1 MNLLTYASPVGIR
14 PYRLWAIS
22 LYRDT
27 RTHANFAARR
37 TGVLQQLTI
46 AHAPLTYTLGGTSAA
61 DSSTDKRAACAEL
74 GFEWGEWPMGE
85 EAEGGRAR
93 ERHDRPKGSASAWG
107 AEWAGLGGVEKLLPD
122 CLSYLRLSLQGQ
134 LIDAGQEYNWPSSLS
149 LPSYFP
155 PRHRTPSCVVEAA
168 QATSHFPRPSRS
180 PLSPSDMPTP
190 PPSHTP

>member
-27 RTHANFAARR
+27 RSHANFAARR

-61 DSSTDKRAACAEL
+61 DAGIDKRAACAEM
-74 GFEWGEWPMGE
+74 GFDWGEWPMGD
-85 EAEGGRAR
+85 EAAGGRAR

-122 CLSYLRLSLQGQ
+122 CLAYLRLSLQGQ
-134 LIDAGQEYNWPSSLS
+134 LIDAGVNLHRSSV
-149 LPSYFP
+149 PPP
-155 PRHRTPSCVVEAA
+155 PR
-168 QATSHFPRPSRS
+168 
-180 PLSPSDMPTP
+180 TP
-190 PPSHTP
+190 PHVQLTPGRYGSVPSPTHPSPNPPTTYT